1 MRKVVGGKE
10 GVKRGKGEKERKT
23 SWVKT
28 FQSLRVLWLVRTVG
42 HSIGQA

>member
-10 GVKRGKGEKERKT
+10 GVKPGKGEKKRKT
-23 SWVKT
+23 SWVNT
-28 FQSLRVLWLVRTVG
+28 FQSLPVLWLVRTVG